1 LLEIKELLPFEMLG
15 IDSDKGGEFINA
27 HLLRYCRKQG
37 ITFTRGRAYKKNDN
51 CYVEQKNCAVVRK
64 AVWYKRYDTE
74 EELKVLNEIY
84 RELRLLVNFFYPSMK
99 LIEKTR
105 VGSKVKKKYDIART
119 SYQGCDDR
127 IG

>member
-1 LLEIKELLPFEMLG
+1 
-15 IDSDKGGEFINA
+15 
-27 HLLRYCRKQG
+27 
-37 ITFTRGRAYKKNDN
+37 
-51 CYVEQKNCAVVRK
+51 
-64 AVWYKRYDTE
+64 
-74 EELKVLNEIY
+74 VLNEIY